1 MITWLIRN
9 PNRVFVICNNK
20 ICSKPRRKRPTEGA
34 LWLEFRTWPSVRFW
48 SKARSVQM
56 NLRVKQVAGEKPR
69 KPYCRQHCFQK
80 QSFRNSQVW
89 SGQAGHHLNIAHAA
103 FFHQTKGIL
112 WLCISKFLTR
122 MKQSRMLCSSCRE
135 MQISV
140 SKCASISSMKMFQ
153 EGNYW

>member
-20 ICSKPRRKRPTEGA
+20 IRSKPRTKRTTEGA

-48 SKARSVQM
+48 SQARSVRM
-56 NLRVKQVAGEKPR
+56 NLRVKRVAGEKPR

-89 SGQAGHHLNIAHAA
+89 NGQAGHHLNIARAA

-112 WLCISKFLTR
+112 WLCISWNFLQG
-122 MKQSRMLCSSCRE
+122 QSSQECSAVAAERCR
-135 MQISV
+135 
-140 SKCASISSMKMFQ
+140 FL
-153 EGNYW
+153 